1 MAKTLNMLVSEWIE
15 LYKSDEKQAV
25 RLAFESY
32 YPALFGF
39 CNRIAKT
46 RQEAE
51 SLLYQGFYNCI
62 RQIRQQVRAGSLDTV
77 FRFQFIRECVAGIKS
92 LGLEYFAGSTTDAS
106 KEKESSTPVQ
116 SLIDFSRLD
125 AGIYLK
131 ALHSLPPA
139 QRLIFTLH
147 VVEGFSMEQCAAL
160 CDSSLEACRYKL
172 EKATLQFNK
181 YILQFSK
188 AA

>member
-1 MAKTLNMLVSEWIE
+1 MLVSEWIE
-15 LYKSDEKQAV
+15 LYKSDEKHAV

-32 YPALFGF
+32 YPVLFGF
-39 CNRIAKT
+39 CSRIAKT

-51 SLLYQGFYNCI
+51 SLWYQGFYNCI
-62 RQIRQQVRAGSLDTV
+62 RHIRQQVRVESLDAV
-77 FRFQFIRECVAGIKS
+77 FRFQFIRECVACIKS

-106 KEKESSTPVQ
+106 KEQETQPPVQ
-116 SLIDFSRLD
+116 VLVDFSRLD
-125 AGIYLK
+125 AGLYLK

-147 VVEGFSMEQCAAL
+147 LVEGFSLEQCAAL
-160 CDSSLEACRYKL
+160 CDSSLEACRYNF
-172 EKATLQFNK
+172 EKAGIQFNK
-181 YILQFSK
+181 QILQLSR